1 MFTEDTYLLPNWD
14 ADLEL
19 ETETFIQQHTYDA
32 MNRSFLQKTGRL
44 GLPLST
50 IIHGYDRGGLLYTV
64 QCEAAEKGAKNAVTG
79 ISYNE
84 KAQRV
89 GITYGNGSSTAYSY
103 EKDTFRLTRLVTLGM
118 AGKVQDLNYAYDPV
132 GNIARIE
139 NEAQDTIFFNNQ
151 SVAPSNDY
159 EYDALYRLQRA
170 TGREHIGQAGV
181 HANSPDDRTDVFRT
195 NLPHPGDGGA
205 LQNYRQYYEYDAV
218 GNMRFVRHLAGL
230 GNLTNRWTKT
240 FAYNNN
246 GTDRNAL
253 GVDPATVH
261 SNRLLQYQVGTDLQQ
276 FSFDAHGNMMALL
289 PNSGNGQFNTAWDC
303 FDRLG
308 FIQLSNQG
316 TAHYIYDGP
325 GQRSQKIR
333 TDGNRIVKE
342 RIYLGSFEI
351 YREFNSDGSV
361 KLERESLLVKD
372 GSRQVALLETK
383 TVDHP
388 SDDSPEQLVRFQYG
402 NHLGSTALELD
413 WAGTIISYEEYYP
426 YGATSYQAMDQ
437 TVKAVAKRYR
447 YTGMERDEESGLNYH
462 SARYYLPWLCRW
474 ASADPIGI
482 EAGIN
487 LYRYS
492 RNNPINYTDTNG
504 KQEVPSEYYPD
515 PMYQMARGFGAVFEF
530 FVGGRADPGRDE
542 KPELPKGGIGGVM
555 GGVADTVTLRATDI
569 LEDNP
574 TNMSK
579 AGMEAGAAHV
589 PFLDPSLRLVSGVT
603 VTGKPTSRA
612 MALLEV
618 GLEVLPLIDV
628 PLRSSQFKGAS
639 RTTRVDLP
647 DTSIMLRKTAGAS
660 PKRTH
665 FTSGTRASTGPEV
678 SKEKIIQQLKDAK
691 HTDTSK
697 EVLDALENGS
707 LKLNLDPGLKT
718 SGKTSSPDAITVNN
732 AMHMDDVLNTVVHEG
747 RHSLDMA
754 EGVIPL
760 PGNASK
766 SEHAFAELRAFS
778 AESEFAVTNGLSNSS
793 AYKRSVM
800 DPRALAVS
808 IADSYES
815 LKGIT
820 DAELTRALSR
830 FLNF

>member
-14 ADLEL
+14 ADPEL

-50 IIHGYDRGGLLYTV
+50 VIHGYDRGGLLYTV

-316 TAHYIYDGP
+316 TAHYIYDGS

-413 WAGTIISYEEYYP
+413 WTGTIISYEEYYP

-474 ASADPIGI
+474 ASADPMGI
-482 EAGIN
+482 KDGVNVYGYVSCNPIKLMDTTGNYGEAGHF
-487 LYRYS
+487 
-492 RNNPINYTDTNG
+492 YTVYFVSLAAGMDAETAFKNAFFAQLPDEIG
-504 KQEVPSEYYPD
+504 ELDAVTAQARAAVKQSISNKE
-515 PMYQMARGFGAVFEF
+515 
-530 FVGGRADPGRDE
+530 RDE
-542 KPELPKGGIGGVM
+542 VQTFLHALTGSDAKKERTRTKKALKKFDSGSIEFGFLMHRLGDTYAHSKSNGQTYSTGMGHGAAGHTPDEIFRRPALYKSYVLDLYDTLSAQTKAKGKKTRLSRSQVEAFADKIGSIKVMTPEKKHQGKYTTKVIPPKI
-555 GGVADTVTLRATDI
+555 D
-569 LEDNP
+569 
-574 TNMSK
+574 
-579 AGMEAGAAHV
+579 AGATEASEIAMIRSLSQTMMKQKMKLYAPEKDSYSIFNSATAGWTDWDDYKEKYGKSHLKSILGSDINNAFGNVGDALYSGSNAHTTPV
-589 PFLDPSLRLVSGVT
+589 DI
-603 VTGKPTSRA
+603 PT
-612 MALLEV
+612 
-618 GLEVLPLIDV
+618 PLIDIDW
-628 PLRSSQFKGAS
+628 SF
-639 RTTRVDLP
+639 
-647 DTSIMLRKTAGAS
+647 
-660 PKRTH
+660 PKDSFGFPRY
-665 FTSGTRASTGPEV
+665 EC
-678 SKEKIIQQLKDAK
+678 L
-691 HTDTSK
+691 
-697 EVLDALENGS
+697 
-707 LKLNLDPGLKT
+707 
-718 SGKTSSPDAITVNN
+718 
-732 AMHMDDVLNTVVHEG
+732 
-747 RHSLDMA
+747 
-754 EGVIPL
+754 
-760 PGNASK
+760 
-766 SEHAFAELRAFS
+766 FAPC
-778 AESEFAVTNGLSNSS
+778 T
-793 AYKRSVM
+793 
-800 DPRALAVS
+800 P
-808 IADSYES
+808 
-815 LKGIT
+815 
-820 DAELTRALSR
+820 
-830 FLNF
+830 